1 LPRQKCVSLYA
12 SAVCVIA
19 IGFAL
24 AAYQSNSS
32 RELSPAALEAPTG
45 LAKRRQ
51 MLNPSN
57 SQPQE
62 RLPIAIAAAQDVRR
76 RLEFPGVV
84 QAIPTRTVAIV
95 SPVVGR
101 ITDVQIQLGDH
112 VSEKQKIA
120 TVIIDD
126 KVSDQAHLQGD
137 NEIGPGRISLRS
149 PIAGSII
156 GMQAK
161 PGDFVKP
168 GSNVASVADLKA
180 VWITLDISRKNISLI
195 AAKTAEIR
203 FAAYPGAVFSGEL
216 QFDDIFKENAE
227 SANGRIEL
235 DNPEISLKPNMSAV
249 VTLLGPRELAIAVP
263 KSALVEKDD
272 RVSVFVEVAACTF
285 ELRPAEIDFRLGQS
299 AMVKKGLVPG
309 DRVLAVAPQGGRRPR
324 MAC

>member
-1 LPRQKCVSLYA
+1 MLRQKCVLLYA
-12 SAVCVIA
+12 SVVCVTA

-32 RELSPAALEAPTG
+32 REPSPVAVQAPTG
-45 LAKRRQ
+45 LAKQNQ
-51 MLNPSN
+51 MPNPSN

-101 ITDVQIQLGDH
+101 IIGIQIQLGDR
-112 VSEKQKIA
+112 VSEKQEIA

-137 NEIGPGRISLRS
+137 DEIGPRRISLRS

-156 GMQAK
+156 GMRAG
-161 PGDFVKP
+161 PGDFVKR

-180 VWITLDISRKNISLI
+180 VWITLDISRQNISLI

-203 FAAYPGAVFSGEL
+203 FVAYPGAVFWGEL

-227 SANGRIEL
+227 GASGRIEL
-235 DNPEISLKPNMSAV
+235 NNPEISLKPNMSAV
-249 VTLLGPRELAIAVP
+249 VTLLGSRELAIAVP
-263 KSALVEKDD
+263 KTALVQKDD
-272 RVSVFVEVAACTF
+272 LVNVFVEVAACTF
-285 ELRPAEIDFRLGQS
+285 ELRPVEIDFQQGES

-309 DRVLAVAPQGGRRPR
+309 DRVLAVAPQGGRRLR
-324 MAC
+324 TAC